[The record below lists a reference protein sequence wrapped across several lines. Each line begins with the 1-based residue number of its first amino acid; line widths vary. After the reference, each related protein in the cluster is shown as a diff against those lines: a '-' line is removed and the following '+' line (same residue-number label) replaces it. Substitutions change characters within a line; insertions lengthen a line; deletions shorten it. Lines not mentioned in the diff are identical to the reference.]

1 MKEGV
6 RDVGGC
12 SFFFL
17 VIGDWKCE
25 RRKEGR
31 RLTRV
36 RVEVDETV
44 RIVDVSVMGDNETEE
59 GKEDAAADVSAAAKI
74 DG

>member
-1 MKEGV
+1 MK
-6 RDVGGC
+6 GG
-12 SFFFL
+12 
-17 VIGDWKCE
+17 
-25 RRKEGR
+25 RKGR

-59 GKEDAAADVSAAAKI
+59 GEEAAAAADVSAAAKI